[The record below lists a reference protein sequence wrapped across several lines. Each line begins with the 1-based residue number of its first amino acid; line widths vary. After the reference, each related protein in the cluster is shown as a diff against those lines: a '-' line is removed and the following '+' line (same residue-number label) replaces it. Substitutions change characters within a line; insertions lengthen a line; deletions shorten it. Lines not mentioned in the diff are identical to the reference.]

1 MPNKDG
7 GVLEGWGF
15 VALASG
21 LLLAMTMLLLAT
33 TGFDAEGARVVIR
46 ATARTSVVLF
56 GAAFAAS
63 SLVTLWKSDATRWMI
78 RNRRY
83 LGLSFGTSH
92 IIHYI
97 AVMALMLLDPERFF
111 AEEGS
116 LGFDKYIPVVVLA
129 LQLATSF
136 DRTAAWVGPKPWRWL
151 HVLGSYMF
159 CFVFIQ
165 SFGSRIGQGSLY
177 VLFTLIAV
185 TPLLV
190 RVAAALRRR
199 GRVVA
204 S

>member
-1 MPNKDG
+1 MPKKPG
-7 GVLEGWGF
+7 GVLEGWAF

-21 LLLAMTMLLLAT
+21 LLLAMTMLLLVA

-63 SLVTLWKSDATRWMI
+63 SLFTLWKSDATRWMI

-83 LGLSFGTSH
+83 LGVSFGTSH

-97 AVMALMLLDPERFF
+97 AVVSLMFLDPVQFF

-116 LGFDKYIPVVVLA
+116 LGFDKYIPVVVLV

-136 DRTAAWVGPKPWRWL
+136 DRTAAWVGPKLWRWL

-159 CFVFIQ
+159 CLIFIN
-165 SFGSRIGQGSLY
+165 SFGSRISQGSLY
-177 VLFTLIAV
+177 VLFTLIAAA
-185 TPLLV
+185 PLLI
-190 RVAAALRRR
+190 RLAAALRSR
-199 GRVVA
+199 GRVEA
-204 S
+204 G